1 MNSFILIDYNSVKTA
16 DSYATTP
23 HNPNPRA
30 NFLSVKAPGTEIAA
44 WLAYPKAASIPKNPP
59 PLF

>member
-16 DSYATTP
+16 DNYATTP

-44 WLAYPKAASIPKNPP
+44 
-59 PLF
+59 